1 MNPAEKESMK
11 EKKLYERKGEERM
24 KSDLIERYI
33 YAVTR
38 RLPGKTRRDVAKELQ
53 TLIADMLEER
63 CGEITP
69 TEKDIRVVL
78 TELGTPA
85 ELYEKYDNDSHQSL
99 IGQPYYSTYK
109 FVLKIVLICVAL
121 GMTIAYPL
129 SYLADGKE
137 FLWWKAVWEWLGMM
151 WSALLSAFG
160 ILTALFVFFERREIA
175 LDGMGTGLDNLP
187 PVPEKKERI
196 SKAESVLGIVFSIA
210 FVTVFLACP
219 QIFVAVRQKGEAA
232 VMLPIFDTEVVRSTW
247 YVILLFGVLGIVSE
261 IVKLLDGKYTKR
273 VVVTTVVTDLLS
285 AVLAFI
291 WLCRQGILN
300 PQFTEAVKEMFE
312 GEGAFIG
319 TVFANFQYFFLSVM
333 VFALVL
339 DSITTVVKWLRIRG
353 ESTDL

>member
-1 MNPAEKESMK
+1 
-11 EKKLYERKGEERM
+11 M

-38 RLPGKTRRDVAKELQ
+38 RLPGKTRKDVAKELQ

-69 TEKDIRVVL
+69 TEKDVRVVL

-85 ELYEKYDNDSHQSL
+85 ELYEKYDNDSHQCL

-109 FVLKIVLICVAL
+109 YVMKIVLICVAL
-121 GMTIAYPL
+121 GMTIACCL
-129 SYLADGKE
+129 SYWVDGKE
-137 FLWWKAVWEWLGMM
+137 LLWWEAIFEWFGMM
-151 WSALLSAFG
+151 WESLLSAFAFV
-160 ILTALFVFFERREIA
+160 TALFVFFDRKEISI
-175 LDGMGTGLDNLP
+175 DGMGTGLDNLP
-187 PVPEKKERI
+187 PVPVKKERI
-196 SKAESVLGIVFSIA
+196 SKAESVFGIVLSIA

-219 QIFVAVRQKGEAA
+219 QIFMAVGTQGDTVE
-232 VMLPIFDTEVVRSTW
+232 MIPIFNIEVIRSTW
-247 YVILLFGVLGIVSE
+247 YLILLFGVLGIVGE

-285 AVLAFI
+285 AVLSFV
-291 WLCRQGILN
+291 WLCRPNIIN
-300 PQFTEAVKEMFE
+300 PQFADAMRGMFE
-312 GEGAFIG
+312 EEGEFIG
-319 TVFANFQYFFLSVM
+319 SVFVNFQYFFLGII

-339 DSITTVVKWLRIRG
+339 DSIITVVKWFQICG